1 MDASDDVIHQ
11 PIRLRVMA
19 ALTACDPSG
28 EGLDFTQLKK
38 LTGATDGNLGAH
50 LDHLARAGYVEVTKA
65 FVGRRPRTT
74 VKASAQGRA
83 AFARHVAFLKS
94 IIEAARSWSRLILP
108 QTPPCAGPP
117 CGSEC
122 LGRGPRF

>member
-1 MDASDDVIHQ
+1 MDGPDEIIHQ

-19 ALTACDPSG
+19 ALTALDPS
-28 EGLDFTQLKK
+28 EDGLDFTRLKG

-50 LDHLARAGYVEVTKA
+50 LDHLARVGYVEVTKA

-94 IIEAARSWSRLILP
+94 IIEGA
-108 QTPPCAGPP
+108 
-117 CGSEC
+117 
-122 LGRGPRF
+122 

>member
-1 MDASDDVIHQ
+1 MDGPDEVVHQ

-19 ALTACDPSG
+19 ALTACDPNE
-28 EGLDFTQLKK
+28 EGLDFSHLKR

-65 FVGRRPRTT
+65 FVDRRPRTT

-94 IIEAARSWSRLILP
+94 II
-108 QTPPCAGPP
+108 AGA
-117 CGSEC
+117 
-122 LGRGPRF
+122 

>member
-1 MDASDDVIHQ
+1 MDGPDEIIHQ

-19 ALTACDPSG
+19 ALTALDSN
-28 EGLDFTQLKK
+28 EDGLDFARLKG

-65 FVGRRPRTT
+65 FVARRPRTT
-74 VKASAQGRA
+74 VKASAAGRA

-94 IIEAARSWSRLILP
+94 II
-108 QTPPCAGPP
+108 AGT
-117 CGSEC
+117 
-122 LGRGPRF
+122 

>member
-1 MDASDDVIHQ
+1 MEGPDDVIHQ

-19 ALTACDPSG
+19 ALTACDPG
-28 EGLDFTQLKK
+28 DEGLDFARLKG

-50 LDHLARAGYVEVTKA
+50 LDHLGRAGYVDVSKA

-94 IIEAARSWSRLILP
+94 II
-108 QTPPCAGPP
+108 AG
-117 CGSEC
+117 S
-122 LGRGPRF
+122 

>member
-1 MDASDDVIHQ
+1 MDGPDDVIHQ

-19 ALTACDPSG
+19 ALTALDSRDD
-28 EGLDFTQLKK
+28 GLDFVRLKG

-83 AFARHVAFLKS
+83 AFARHVSFLKS
-94 IIEAARSWSRLILP
+94 II
-108 QTPPCAGPP
+108 AGA
-117 CGSEC
+117 
-122 LGRGPRF
+122 

>member
-1 MDASDDVIHQ
+1 MDGPDEIIHQ

-19 ALTACDPSG
+19 ALTALDSR
-28 EGLDFTQLKK
+28 EDGLDFTRLKG

-74 VKASAQGRA
+74 VKASAAGRA

-94 IIEAARSWSRLILP
+94 II
-108 QTPPCAGPP
+108 AGT
-117 CGSEC
+117 
-122 LGRGPRF
+122 

>member
-1 MDASDDVIHQ
+1 MDAPDDVIHQ

-19 ALTACDPSG
+19 ALTACDPG
-28 EGLDFTQLKK
+28 DEGLDFTQLKR

-74 VKASAQGRA
+74 VKASVPGRA
-83 AFARHVAFLKS
+83 AFAGHVAFLKA
-94 IIEAARSWSRLILP
+94 IIAGREKP
-108 QTPPCAGPP
+108 QDSGD
-117 CGSEC
+117 
-122 LGRGPRF
+122 

>member
-1 MDASDDVIHQ
+1 MDGPDEVVHQ
-11 PIRLRVMA
+11 PVRLRVMA
-19 ALTACDPSG
+19 ALTACDQSG

-50 LDHLARAGYVEVTKA
+50 LDHLARAAYVEVTKA

-74 VKASAQGRA
+74 VKASPQGRA

-94 IIEAARSWSRLILP
+94 IIEGA
-108 QTPPCAGPP
+108 
-117 CGSEC
+117 
-122 LGRGPRF
+122 

>member
-1 MDASDDVIHQ
+1 MDGPDDVIHQ

-19 ALTACDPSG
+19 ALTACNPGD
-28 EGLDFTQLKK
+28 EGLDFVRLKG

-65 FVGRRPRTT
+65 FVARRPRTT
-74 VKASAQGRA
+74 VKASAEGRA

-94 IIEAARSWSRLILP
+94 II
-108 QTPPCAGPP
+108 AGA
-117 CGSEC
+117 
-122 LGRGPRF
+122 

>member
-1 MDASDDVIHQ
+1 MDGPDEIIHQ

-19 ALTACDPSG
+19 ALTACDPSE
-28 EGLDFTQLKK
+28 EGLDFTRLKG

-50 LDHLARAGYVEVTKA
+50 LDHLTRAGYVEVTKA
-65 FVGRRPRTT
+65 FVARRPRST

-94 IIEAARSWSRLILP
+94 IIEGA
-108 QTPPCAGPP
+108 
-117 CGSEC
+117 
-122 LGRGPRF
+122 